1 MESTFWTIVILV
13 LYFVP
18 AVIAYSRGHKNSVPI
33 LLTCFIFGWTG
44 IGWLVALIWAYTSN
58 VIERKQ

>member
-1 MESTFWTIVILV
+1 MESTMWFIIGLA

-18 AVIAYSRGHKNSVPI
+18 AIIAYGRRHKNSVPI

-44 IGWLVALIWAYTSN
+44 IGWLVALIWAHTSN
-58 VIERKQ
+58 VVEGEQ